1 VEIAVG
7 GITTIIIKDG
17 ITYRIINSGTV
28 NNNNNNKIKITAMM
42 GGVTVIMEIMDGETM
57 QIVMDGETTIMA
69 GAVII
74 RIIGAIMQE

>member
-1 VEIAVG
+1 MEIVVG

-28 NNNNNNKIKITAMM
+28 NNNSKIKITAMM

>member
-1 VEIAVG
+1 MEIAVG

-17 ITYRIINSGTV
+17 ITYRIINSGTA
-28 NNNNNNKIKITAMM
+28 NNNNNKIKITAMM

-57 QIVMDGETTIMA
+57 QIAMDGETTIMA
-69 GAVII
+69 GVVII

>member
-1 VEIAVG
+1 
-7 GITTIIIKDG
+7 
-17 ITYRIINSGTV
+17 
-28 NNNNNNKIKITAMM
+28 MM
-42 GGVTVIMEIMDGETM
+42 DGVTVIMEIMDGETM

>member
-1 VEIAVG
+1 MEIVVG

-28 NNNNNNKIKITAMM
+28 NNNNNKIKITAMM

>member
-1 VEIAVG
+1 MEIVVG

-28 NNNNNNKIKITAMM
+28 NNNSKIKITAMM

-69 GAVII
+69 GEVII
-74 RIIGAIMQE
+74 RIIGAIM

>member
-1 VEIAVG
+1 MEIAVG

>member
-1 VEIAVG
+1 MEIAVG

-17 ITYRIINSGTV
+17 ITYRIINSGTA
-28 NNNNNNKIKITAMM
+28 NNNNNKIKITAMM

-57 QIVMDGETTIMA
+57 QIAMDGETTIMA

>member
-1 VEIAVG
+1 MEIAVG

-28 NNNNNNKIKITAMM
+28 NNNNNKIKITAMM

>member
-1 VEIAVG
+1 MEIAVG

-69 GAVII
+69 GEVII